1 MTETQRKFLTEYL
14 GECWRSQETYYDC
27 EKGHIVQ
34 RRTFTDLKDKQD
46 LLEKVIEKG
55 EWDDFINIA
64 YQEYSSQFPFAYGE
78 KICMSSLES
87 RFHHYYK
94 WLILLSPEETAEL
107 ICKWKGQ
114 PDGLTKEERK

>member
-1 MTETQRKFLTEYL
+1 MTETQKRFLIEYL
-14 GECWRSQETYYDC
+14 GEKLHKGLVEFDVFCGKTTYTN
-27 EKGHIVQ
+27 
-34 RRTFTDLKDKQD
+34 RTFTDLKDKQA

-55 EWDDFINIA
+55 EWDDFISIA

-94 WLILLSPEETAEL
+94 WLILLSPDETAEL
-107 ICKWKGQ
+107 ICRWKGV
-114 PDGLTKEERK
+114 E